1 MAVLLS
7 LGVVAVG
14 SDAAADEGLVDTEFA
29 SVVMP
34 FLSNHCTDCHSGDDP
49 EAMLSLDRYQQSA
62 NVQTD
67 YDIWERVRMML
78 AERQMPPADYE
89 QPSQADVLAVIDAID
104 RQLDSFDCDASKHP
118 GRVTIRRLNRV
129 EYNNTIRDLIG
140 LDLKPADQFPSD
152 DVGNGFDN
160 MGDVLSISPILM
172 EKYVAAAGEI
182 ADRAFAD
189 EAARKRILVE
199 TPESDE
205 QLVEVAKKNLR
216 RFAERAY
223 RRPLD
228 DDQLDRLFKLM
239 VIAWQKGSDPDEIFK
254 TAVTA
259 ILASPQFL
267 FRVERDPPPD
277 DQDGIRVLD
286 DFELASRLS
295 YFLWSSMPDERLF
308 ELARDGKLQDPKVL
322 AGEAERMLAD
332 PKADALV
339 ENFAGQWLQLRD
351 VDVLNPDPEQFAAFD
366 DQLRAA
372 MRRETEVFFES
383 VMRENRSVIEF
394 LNADYTFV
402 NETLARHYGIEG
414 ISGSE
419 FRRVSTGTGR
429 RGVLTHASILMLT
442 SNPTR
447 TSPVKRGKWIL
458 DNILG
463 EAPPPPPPNVPP
475 LDAEAETFG
484 SLREQMQQ
492 HRSNE
497 SCAVCHRKMDALGF
511 GLENFDA
518 IGAWRDKDG
527 RFDIDPSG
535 ALPGGRQF
543 NGPADLMTILVDE
556 KTNEFCRCLTEKMLS
571 YALGRGLDS
580 YDRCTTKEIVKAL
593 QENEYRFHTLV
604 TQIVTSEP
612 FMMREAP
619 REE

>member
-1 MAVLLS
+1 MAALLS

-14 SDAAADEGLVDTEFA
+14 SDAAADEGVVDSEFA
-29 SVVMP
+29 AVVMP
-34 FLSNHCTDCHSGDDP
+34 FLNNHCTDCHSGDEP

-67 YDIWERVRMML
+67 YEIWERVRMML

-89 QPSQADVLAVIDAID
+89 QPSQADVLAFIDAID

-140 LDLKPADQFPSD
+140 LDLKPAEQFPSD

-182 ADRAFAD
+182 ADQAFAD
-189 EAARKRILVE
+189 EAARKRILVD

-205 QLVEVAKKNLR
+205 QLVEVAKKNIR

-228 DDQLDRLFKLM
+228 EDQQDRLFNLM
-239 VIAWQKGSDPDEIFK
+239 VIAWQKGSEPDEIFK

-308 ELARDGKLQDPKVL
+308 ELARDGKLQDPEVL
-322 AGEAERMLAD
+322 AAEAERMVAD

-351 VDVLNPDPEQFAAFD
+351 VDVFNPDPEQFAAFD

-383 VMRENRSVIEF
+383 VMRENRSVIDF

-402 NETLARHYGIEG
+402 NERLARHYGIEG
-414 ISGSE
+414 VSGSE
-419 FRRVSTGTGR
+419 FRRVLTGTGR

-543 NGPADLMTILVDE
+543 NGPADLMAILVDE
-556 KTNEFCRCLTEKMLS
+556 KKNEFCRCLTEKMLS

-580 YDRCTTKEIVKAL
+580 YDRCTTKEIVKTL
-593 QENEYRFHTLV
+593 QEDEYRFLTLV

-612 FMMREAP
+612 FTMREAP